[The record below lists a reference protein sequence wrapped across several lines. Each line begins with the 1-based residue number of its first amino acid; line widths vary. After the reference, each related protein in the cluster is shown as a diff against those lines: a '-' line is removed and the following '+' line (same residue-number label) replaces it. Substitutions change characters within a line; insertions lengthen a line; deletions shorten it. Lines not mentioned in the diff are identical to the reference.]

1 MWKKMSLDRVPAAAV
16 LCLAAIAAVS
26 CGGRKTKIA
35 KPPRIGSTQTGKA
48 SWYGYPYHGRRAA
61 NGEIYDM
68 ERLTAAHRTLPFDTW
83 VRVRNMSNQRT
94 VDVRIQ
100 DRGPFV
106 RGRIIDLSKAA
117 AREIDMIG
125 PGVTKV
131 KLTIIAP
138 PPKRDIEKQKE
149 LFAVQIGAFRDRGRA
164 EVVRSE
170 MESRY
175 GKARIIERPA
185 KGALYRVLVGEE
197 EDEAT
202 ATELADRIRT
212 TGSSGFVVRVDTT
225 DRSF

>member
-1 MWKKMSLDRVPAAAV
+1 
-16 LCLAAIAAVS
+16 
-26 CGGRKTKIA
+26 
-35 KPPRIGSTQTGKA
+35 
-48 SWYGYPYHGRRAA
+48 
-61 NGEIYDM
+61 
-68 ERLTAAHRTLPFDTW
+68 
-83 VRVRNMSNQRT
+83 
-94 VDVRIQ
+94 
-100 DRGPFV
+100 
-106 RGRIIDLSKAA
+106 
-117 AREIDMIG
+117 
-125 PGVTKV
+125 V

-212 TGSSGFVVRVDTT
+212 TGSSGFVVRVETT